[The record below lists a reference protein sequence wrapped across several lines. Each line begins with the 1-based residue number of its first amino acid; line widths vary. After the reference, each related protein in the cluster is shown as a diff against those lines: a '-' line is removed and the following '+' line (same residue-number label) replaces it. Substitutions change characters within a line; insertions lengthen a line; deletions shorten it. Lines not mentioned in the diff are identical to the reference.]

1 MSQQYEQESSSQYIH
16 ALLSSLLHQGIIDNT
31 TTELPGSS
39 NDSDN
44 VPHVF
49 RLFSESWNE
58 ESY

>member
-49 RLFSESWNE
+49 RLFSES
-58 ESY
+58 